1 MTHPQTNTTL
11 MDGTLAWVALPFAA
25 PRYLAAFMRL
35 HGIARI
41 MCARVRVR
49 VPVYFFWNEGDE
61 RKALAMNNNVACP
74 Q

>member
-1 MTHPQTNTTL
+1 
-11 MDGTLAWVALPFAA
+11 MDAGTLARVALPFAA

-41 MCARVRVR
+41 MCVRVRVR
-49 VPVYFFWNEGDE
+49 VPVYFGTRVMGKGTDSQ
-61 RKALAMNNNVACP
+61 ALAMNNNVACP

>member
-1 MTHPQTNTTL
+1 MRIGVVTETVSTSILRKQFRHDTPTTL

-41 MCARVRVR
+41 MWLC
-49 VPVYFFWNEGDE
+49 
-61 RKALAMNNNVACP
+61 
-74 Q
+74 